1 MPEFFTVDR
10 SGSLRSGQVLDIDL
24 HLTGLPLYAVSGYYS
39 GADLEAFARDLFG
52 GGISRWGKAYLF
64 NQHITGPNVPVS
76 LAIELVV
83 ELVRRESFPERPSRL
98 SSVFGS
104 STLDDA
110 RQFKTL
116 YGTPSDPIFRVSCD
130 TSFRC
135 DFDLLRMGHSI
146 LAAWLLATKY
156 WSGKQGPDPTW
167 EELLVPPVNIME
179 RVD

>member
-10 SGSLRSGQVLDIDL
+10 LGRFRPGQVLDIDL
-24 HLTGLPLYAVSGYYS
+24 DLTGLPLYAVSGYYS
-39 GADLEAFARDLFG
+39 GADLEDFARDLFG
-52 GGISRWGKAYLF
+52 GGISRWGKDYLF
-64 NQHITGPNVPVS
+64 IKHIPGPDVPTS
-76 LAIELVV
+76 LAIELVF

-104 STLDDA
+104 STLQDA
-110 RQFKTL
+110 RQFKAS
-116 YGTPSDPIFRVSCD
+116 YGTLSDPIFRVSCD

-156 WSGKQGPDPTW
+156 WRGDRGPNPMW
-167 EELLVPPVNIME
+167 EELLVPPVTVME
-179 RVD
+179 RVE